1 MATLTHDY
9 QKLNEKDY
17 FVQNTRCK
25 LRLYGKYNNTQSIEY
40 NRTNVTFE
48 LRTLATNGSFYSSG
62 NSSKLSCVVDRGTQ
76 WYDIGNVGSSE
87 KSIGSWTF
95 DLTHNNDGTYNGY
108 VWAWAD
114 VFAGVEPTID
124 ANFTLPKINR
134 YAMITTAN
142 AFTDEE
148 NPSMTFTNNNLYNLR
163 AKLKV
168 GNEVIY
174 SEDLANNTTTSY
186 TFELTNAQRTRLRQ
200 LCTGQYL
207 STTFQIISLENNV
220 EKYTSSKDAQ
230 MTIVNANP
238 TFTYSVVETNAKVIS
253 ALGSSSANSIIDNV
267 SQVKISVT
275 PTTYKEA
282 TMSRFWVKHDGK
294 EYQDD
299 TSPYEITIP
308 ITADRFSF
316 DVVDSRGLSPTPT
329 LLIKTL
335 IEYEPLKINSYTF
348 KRENPIS
355 SNVILN
361 LDVLYYSSF
370 GNVANVPVVKW
381 KLADGSYTTIPSSYY
396 TIDSTNH
403 KLTIS
408 NYEISNILPYNQQ
421 GQFSIYIEDKL
432 TIAEDT
438 GANGLVLK
446 GVATFEA
453 GEHDLQVNGNLYIAD
468 INRENKVNV
477 KDLHKVSIE
486 TDGSAVKTGRVIDGY
501 EEYVKRISMTSIGSV
516 GTHTKNL
523 GFTLSDVLI
532 IKIDGVAI
540 SNSNNWF
547 ALPMGDYNNAT
558 TWSIRYQ
565 LTNST
570 NTIDVTTANSNYT
583 SAYFDIYY
591 IIE

>member
-1 MATLTHDY
+1 MATLLKTANFDGYNGSHFY
-9 QKLNEKDY
+9 IS
-17 FVQNTRCK
+17 
-25 LRLYGKYNNTQSIEY
+25 LYYDLIEQSIANNT
-40 NRTNVTFE
+40 
-48 LRTLATNGSFYSSG
+48 
-62 NSSKLSCVVDRGTQ
+62 SKVRFNL
-76 WYDIGNVGSSE
+76 YVGSTGGYSASGSSASGYINDGYVGSIT
-87 KSIGSWTF
+87 SIGVNAWQWVGSR
-95 DLTHNNDGTYNGY
+95 DIIYTHNQDGTLTNAWYGAGLYTNWSGVGGAGMGGY
-108 VWAWAD
+108 
-114 VFAGVEPTID
+114 FS
-124 ANFTLPKINR
+124 LPKINR

-142 AFTDEE
+142 TYTDEE
-148 NPSMTFTNNNLYNLR
+148 NPTMEFTNNLMYNLR

-174 SEDLANNTTTSY
+174 NQDLSDSSVTSY

-220 EKYTSSKDAQ
+220 EKYTSSKDVQ
-230 MTIVNANP
+230 MNIVNANP
-238 TFTYSVVETNAKVIS
+238 TYTYSVVETNPKVIS

-282 TMSRFWVKHDGK
+282 TMSRFWVKHDGT

-299 TSPYEITIP
+299 TNPYEITIP

-316 DVVDSRGLSPTPT
+316 DVVDSRGLSGTPT

-335 IEYEPLKINSYTF
+335 IEYEPLRINSYTF

-370 GNVANVPVVKW
+370 GNVTNVPAVKW
-381 KLADGSYTTIPSSYY
+381 KLDDGSYTTIPSSYY

-453 GEHDLQVNGNLYIAD
+453 GEHDFQVNGDLYIAD

-477 KDLHKVSIE
+477 KDLHKVTLE
-486 TDGSAVKTGRVIDGY
+486 TDGSATKTGRIIDGY
-501 EEYVKRISMTSIGSV
+501 EEYVKRITLDSFPSTNQTESWDTGITMTNAVITDLVVMAKSGIG
-516 GTHTKNL
+516 
-523 GFTLSDVLI
+523 
-532 IKIDGVAI
+532 
-540 SNSNNWF
+540 NWF
-547 ALPMGDYNNAT
+547 ILPNNDTVSSRISLNNDGKIYIEMFTGNLSGQDGYAE
-558 TWSIRYQ
+558 
-565 LTNST
+565 
-570 NTIDVTTANSNYT
+570 
-583 SAYFDIYY
+583 IYY
-591 IIE
+591 YITE

>member
-1 MATLTHDY
+1 MATFLKSSNFDGY
-9 QKLNEKDY
+9 
-17 FVQNTRCK
+17 
-25 LRLYGKYNNTQSIEY
+25 
-40 NRTNVTFE
+40 
-48 LRTLATNGSFYSSG
+48 NGSHFWIDLYYTITSQNVEKNQTTVHYDLYMGSKDGHSAYG
-62 NSSKLSCVVDRGTQ
+62 NTAD
-76 WYDIGNVGSSE
+76 GNINDVKVGSIS
-87 KSIGSWTF
+87 SIGVNNWIWIGSRDITY
-95 DLTHNNDGTYNGY
+95 THAEDGTMTNAWFKANISTRWNGVGNALLSGLY
-108 VWAWAD
+108 
-114 VFAGVEPTID
+114 
-124 ANFTLPKINR
+124 TLPKIDR
-134 YAMITTAN
+134 YSMITTAN
-142 AFTDEE
+142 SYTDEE
-148 NPSMTFTNNNLYNLR
+148 NPSMEFTNHLMYNLR

-168 GNEVIY
+168 GDEVIY
-174 SEDLANNTTTSY
+174 NQDLSDSSVTSY

-220 EKYTSSKDAQ
+220 EKYTSSKDVQ

-238 TFTYSVVETNAKVIS
+238 TYTYSVVETNAKVIS
-253 ALGSSSANSIIDNV
+253 ALGTSSANSIIDNV
-267 SQVKISVT
+267 SQVKVSVT

-316 DVVDSRGLSPTPT
+316 DVVDSRGLSGTPT

-370 GNVANVPVVKW
+370 GNVSNVPVVKW

-396 TIDSTNH
+396 AIDSTNH

-453 GEHDLQVNGNLYIAD
+453 GEHDLQVNGDLYIAD

-477 KDLHKVSIE
+477 KDLHKVSLE
-486 TDGSAVKTGRVIDGY
+486 TDGSAVKTGRIIDGY
-501 EEYVKRISMTSIGSV
+501 EEYVKRITLDSFPSTNQTKSWNTGITMANAVITNLVVMVKSGIG
-516 GTHTKNL
+516 
-523 GFTLSDVLI
+523 
-532 IKIDGVAI
+532 
-540 SNSNNWF
+540 NWF
-547 ALPMGDYNNAT
+547 SLPNND
-558 TWSIRYQ
+558 I
-565 LTNST
+565 
-570 NTIDVTTANSNYT
+570 ANSRVGLNNDGKIYIEMFT
-583 SAYFDIYY
+583 GNLNGRDGYAEIYY
-591 IIE
+591 YITE

>member
-1 MATLTHDY
+1 MATLLKTANFSGNNGSHFYIQLYYDIY
-9 QKLNEKDY
+9 SQSTAENKTI
-17 FVQNTRCK
+17 VQYDMYVGSTDGYSATFSWGAGYIGKNYETRVEV
-25 LRLYGKYNNTQSIEY
+25 G
-40 NRTNVTFE
+40 NRTNIPRNSWNWVGGRQVEYQHNEDGTC
-48 LRTLATNGSFYSSG
+48 TATYYGLFATTG
-62 NSSKLSCVVDRGTQ
+62 
-76 WYDIGNVGSSE
+76 DIGNA
-87 KSIGSWTF
+87 
-95 DLTHNNDGTYNGY
+95 DLSGT
-108 VWAWAD
+108 
-114 VFAGVEPTID
+114 I
-124 ANFTLPKINR
+124 TLPRINR

-142 AFTDEE
+142 AYNDEE
-148 NPSMTFTNNNLYNLR
+148 NPTMEFTNNLMYNLR

-174 SEDLANNTTTSY
+174 NQDLSDSSVTSY

-207 STTFQIISLENNV
+207 NTTFQIISLENNV
-220 EKYTSSKDAQ
+220 EKYISSKDVQ
-230 MTIVNANP
+230 MTIINANP
-238 TFTYSVVETNAKVIS
+238 TFTYSVVETNPKVIS

-361 LDVLYYSSF
+361 LDVLYYNSF
-370 GNVANVPVVKW
+370 GNVANVLVVKW
-381 KLADGSYTTIPSSYY
+381 KLADGNYTTIPSNYY
-396 TIDSTNH
+396 TIDSANH

-432 TIAEDT
+432 TSAEDT

-446 GVATFEA
+446 GVATFDA
-453 GEHDLQVNGNLYIAD
+453 GEHDLQINGDLYIAD

-477 KDLHKVSIE
+477 KDLHKVTLE
-486 TDGSAVKTGRVIDGY
+486 TDGSATKTGRIIDGY
-501 EEYVKRISMTSIGSV
+501 EEYAKRITLDDFPSGNQTKSWDTGITMTNAIITNLVVMVKSGS
-516 GTHTKNL
+516 
-523 GFTLSDVLI
+523 D
-532 IKIDGVAI
+532 
-540 SNSNNWF
+540 NWF
-547 ALPMGDYNNAT
+547 SLPNNDTVSSRIGLNNDGKIYIKMFTGNLSGQDGYAE
-558 TWSIRYQ
+558 
-565 LTNST
+565 
-570 NTIDVTTANSNYT
+570 
-583 SAYFDIYY
+583 IYY
-591 IIE
+591 YINE

>member
-1 MATLTHDY
+1 MATLLKTANFSGNNGSHFYIQLYYDIY
-9 QKLNEKDY
+9 SQSTAENKTI
-17 FVQNTRCK
+17 VQYDMYAGSTDGYSASFSWGAGYIGKNYETRAEI
-25 LRLYGKYNNTQSIEY
+25 GS
-40 NRTNVTFE
+40 RTNIPRNSWNWVGGRQVEYQHNEDGTC
-48 LRTLATNGSFYSSG
+48 TATYYGLFATTG
-62 NSSKLSCVVDRGTQ
+62 
-76 WYDIGNVGSSE
+76 DIGNA
-87 KSIGSWTF
+87 
-95 DLTHNNDGTYNGY
+95 DLYGT
-108 VWAWAD
+108 
-114 VFAGVEPTID
+114 I
-124 ANFTLPKINR
+124 TLPRINR

-142 AFTDEE
+142 TYTDEE
-148 NPSMTFTNNNLYNLR
+148 NPTMEFTNNLMYNLR

-174 SEDLANNTTTSY
+174 NQDLSDSSVTSY
-186 TFELTNAQRTRLRQ
+186 TFELTNAQRTRLRE
-200 LCTGQYL
+200 LCTSQYL
-207 STTFQIISLENNV
+207 ITTFQIISLENNV
-220 EKYTSSKDAQ
+220 EKYTSSKDVQ
-230 MTIVNANP
+230 MTIINANP
-238 TFTYSVVETNAKVIS
+238 TYTYSVVETNPKVIS

-316 DVVDSRGLSPTPT
+316 DVVDSRGLSGTPT

-361 LDVLYYSSF
+361 LDVLYYNSF
-370 GNVANVPVVKW
+370 GNVSNVPVVKW

-453 GEHDLQVNGNLYIAD
+453 GEHDLQVNGDLYIAD

-477 KDLHKVSIE
+477 QDLHKVSIE
-486 TDGSAVKTGRVIDGY
+486 TDGNAVKTGKIIDGY
-501 EEYVKRISMTSIGSV
+501 EEYVKRITLDSFPSTNQTNSWDTGITMTNAIITNLVVMAKSGS
-516 GTHTKNL
+516 G
-523 GFTLSDVLI
+523 
-532 IKIDGVAI
+532 
-540 SNSNNWF
+540 NWF
-547 ALPMGDYNNAT
+547 LIPNNDT
-558 TWSIRYQ
+558 V
-565 LTNST
+565 NSRVGLNNDGKIYIEMFT
-570 NTIDVTTANSNYT
+570 GNLSGKDGYAE
-583 SAYFDIYY
+583 IYY
-591 IIE
+591 YITE